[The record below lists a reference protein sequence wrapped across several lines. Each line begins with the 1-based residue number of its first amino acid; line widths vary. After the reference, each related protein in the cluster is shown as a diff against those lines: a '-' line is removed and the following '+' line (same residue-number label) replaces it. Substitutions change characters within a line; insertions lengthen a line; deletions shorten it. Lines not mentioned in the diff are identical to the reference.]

1 MAPLRDLEARVAASM
16 GEWKRYLAEGGRPP
30 APLLRDAGE
39 AEEAVSAALAEGGEA
54 ALFALSEVLLLADA
68 VPLSLSADLAALA
81 IAAARAS
88 SKTRASLATQAPLL
102 WEAGGHG
109 LEVLA
114 ALLAAAQGRAAVLAV
129 WAHAHLGDLSAPRL
143 RLLRRTL
150 CACDDEELAPL
161 ACRLYSGASASWHGD
176 SVLWNKLAASADGQR
191 AFARAEE
198 LWWGMCAG
206 KEDLSPGGTT
216 CAPSTGAQED
226 PGSPEIPST
235 PSWPSSPALLAE
247 TPPVV
252 YAEGTVF
259 LLPAPVLGF

>member
-16 GEWKRYLAEGGRPP
+16 GEWNRYLAEGGRPP
-30 APLLRDAGE
+30 PPLLKDIGE
-39 AEEAVSAALAEGGEA
+39 AEEVVRAALAEGGEG
-54 ALFALSEVLLLADA
+54 ALCPTSELLLLSDA

-81 IAAARAS
+81 TAAIHAS
-88 SKTRASLATQAPLL
+88 STAGASLATQAPLL

-114 ALLAAAQGRAAVLAV
+114 ALLAAAQGRAAVLGV
-129 WAHAHLGDLSAPRL
+129 WAHAQLRDLSAPRL

-150 CACDDEELAPL
+150 CACDDDELAPL
-161 ACRLYSGASASWHGD
+161 ACRLYSGASVSWHGD
-176 SVLWNKLAASADGQR
+176 SVLWNKLAASADGQH

-198 LWWGMCAG
+198 LWWGMYAG
-206 KEDLSPGGTT
+206 KEGLSPGGTT
-216 CAPSTGAQED
+216 CTPSSGTQED
-226 PGSPEIPST
+226 AGSPEIPST

-247 TPPVV
+247 TSPVV

-259 LLPAPVLGF
+259 LLPVLGF